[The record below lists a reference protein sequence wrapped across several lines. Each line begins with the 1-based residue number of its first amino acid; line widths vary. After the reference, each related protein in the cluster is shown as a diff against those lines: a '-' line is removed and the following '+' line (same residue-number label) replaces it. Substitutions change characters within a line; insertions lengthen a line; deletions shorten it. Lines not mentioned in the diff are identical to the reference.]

1 MGFFHSR
8 YDRPHTAIHIA
19 LADKTGLSYNYPRI
33 LGNREAHDLL
43 DPILEELRGCEFAG
57 PIEIHR
63 YTPEGS
69 RTVEVVGLLSVDD

>member
-8 YDRPHTAIHIA
+8 YDHPKTAIHVA
-19 LADKTGLSYNYPRI
+19 LANNENLSFNYPRW
-33 LGNREAHDLL
+33 LGNKEAHDLL

-63 YTPEGS
+63 YSADGRRS
-69 RTVEVVGLLSVDD
+69 IEVVGLLSVDD